1 MLTTLHNIGKYFILL
16 GKVFRKPDNI
26 KMYWRQ
32 IVHEMVSLGI
42 GSLGLISII
51 SVFMGAV
58 VTLQT
63 VSAIDSPLI
72 PLYTVG
78 YATRQSFILELAPTI
93 MCLILAGKI
102 GSNISSEIGTMRIT
116 EQIDA
121 LEIMGVNSASY
132 LIFPKIIAALFT
144 IPIIVIYSMFLGI
157 IGGYIVGAYSDMLT
171 VEDYLYGI
179 RYSFKT
185 FDVIYAIIKT
195 LFFSFIITS
204 IPSFHG
210 YYVRGGALEIGKSS
224 TKSVVYSSIA
234 ILVINY
240 LLTQLLLI

>member
-1 MLTTLHNIGKYFILL
+1 MMTTFYNIGKYFLLL
-16 GKVFRKPDNI
+16 GKVFRKPDNY
-26 KMYWRQ
+26 KLYWRQ

-78 YATRQSFILELAPTI
+78 FATRQSFILELAPTI
-93 MCLILAGKI
+93 MCLILAGKV

-132 LIFPKIIAALFT
+132 LIFPKITAALFT
-144 IPIIVIYSMFLGI
+144 IPIIVVYSMFLGI
-157 IGGYIVGAYSDMLT
+157 IGGWIVGAYSDMLT
-171 VEDYLYGI
+171 IEDYLYGL
-179 RYSFKT
+179 RYDFKT
-185 FDVIYAIIKT
+185 FDVIYALIKT
-195 LFFSFIITS
+195 LFFAFVITS
-204 IPSFHG
+204 IPSYHG
-210 YYVRGGALEIGKSS
+210 YYTRGGALEIGRSS
-224 TKSVVYSSIA
+224 TKSVVYSSIT

>member
-1 MLTTLHNIGKYFILL
+1 MLSTFHNIGKYFILL
-16 GKVFRKPDNI
+16 GRVFKKPDNF
-26 KMYWRQ
+26 KLYWRQ
-32 IVHEMVSLGI
+32 IVHEMVALGL

-51 SVFMGAV
+51 SLFMGAV

-93 MCLILAGKI
+93 MCLILAGKV

-132 LIFPKIIAALFT
+132 LIFPKITAALFT
-144 IPIIVIYSMFLGI
+144 IPIVVIYSMFLGI
-157 IGGYIVGAYSDMLT
+157 IGGWIVGAYSSMLSI
-171 VEDYLYGI
+171 EDYLYGI
-179 RYSFKT
+179 RWDFKT
-185 FDVIYAIIKT
+185 FDVIYALIKT
-195 LFFSFIITS
+195 LFFAFVITS

-210 YYVRGGALEIGKSS
+210 YYTHGGALEIGRSS
-224 TKSVVYSSIA
+224 TKSVVYSSIT

-240 LLTQLLLI
+240 ILTQLLLI

>member
-1 MLTTLHNIGKYFILL
+1 MLL
-16 GKVFRKPDNI
+16 GRVFRKPDNL
-26 KMYWRQ
+26 KLYVRQ
-32 IVHEMVSLGI
+32 SINEMVGLGL

-51 SVFMGAV
+51 SLFMGAV

-63 VSAIDSPLI
+63 VAAIDSPLI

-132 LIFPKIIAALFT
+132 LIFPKIVAALFT
-144 IPIIVIYSMFLGI
+144 IPMIVIYSMFLGLV
-157 IGGYIVGAYSDMLT
+157 GGWVVGLYSGMLT

-179 RYSFKT
+179 RWDFKT
-185 FDVIYAIIKT
+185 FDVIYALIKT
-195 LFFSFIITS
+195 LFFAFIITS
-204 IPSFHG
+204 IPSYHG
-210 YYVRGGALEIGKSS
+210 YYTRGGALEIGKSS
-224 TKSVVYSSIA
+224 TKSVVYSSIS

-240 LLTQLLLI
+240 ILTQLLLI

>member
-1 MLTTLHNIGKYFILL
+1 MLL
-16 GKVFRKPDNI
+16 GRVFRKPDNL
-26 KMYWRQ
+26 KLYVRQ
-32 IVHEMVSLGI
+32 SINEMVGLGL

-51 SVFMGAV
+51 SLFMGAV

-63 VSAIDSPLI
+63 VAAIDSPLI

-132 LIFPKIIAALFT
+132 LIFPKIVAALFT
-144 IPIIVIYSMFLGI
+144 IPMIVIYSMFLGLV
-157 IGGYIVGAYSDMLT
+157 GGWVVGLYSDMLT

-179 RYSFKT
+179 RWDFKT
-185 FDVIYAIIKT
+185 FDVIYALIKT
-195 LFFSFIITS
+195 LFFAFIITS
-204 IPSFHG
+204 IPSYHG
-210 YYVRGGALEIGKSS
+210 YYTRGGALEIGKSS
-224 TKSVVYSSIA
+224 TKSVVYSSIS

-240 LLTQLLLI
+240 ILTQLLLI